1 MWSHAGAFMV
11 QKNPNLLWGLL
22 LLRLGLGIFLAM
34 CAIDKLVAPE
44 IAINTV
50 SQFYFL
56 DINTSFVM
64 IIGGILLAL
73 SLLIILGM
81 YKTIT
86 YGLGLLIH
94 IISMVATYEQ
104 LLSPFGKNHL
114 FIASIPIFFSFLALF
129 LLREFDTKLSLGKKK
144 SLFA

>member
-1 MWSHAGAFMV
+1 MV
-11 QKNPNLLWGLL
+11 QKNPHLLWGLL

-34 CAIDKLVAPE
+34 QSIDKIVAPE
-44 IAINTV
+44 IAINTF
-50 SQFYFL
+50 SEFYFL
-56 DINTSFVM
+56 DINTSIVM
-64 IIGGILLAL
+64 IIGGIELAL

-94 IISMVATYEQ
+94 IIWMVATYEQ

-114 FIASIPIFFSFLALF
+114 FITSIPIFFAFLALF
-129 LLREFDTKLSLGKKK
+129 FMREFDTKLSLGKKK